1 MAGSIGN
8 KGASNSRPAN
18 GIRGA
23 SRSKD
28 PAGAA
33 YDVDKDGAVKP
44 ETFRSGNSAATRF
57 SISSRVCFS
66 RCRRRSSSS
75 ATRAWM
81 CNSRDLARDES
92 VCFELERRLI

>member
-1 MAGSIGN
+1 VAGSIGN

-33 YDVDKDGAVKP
+33 NDVDNDGAVNP
-44 ETFRSGNSAATRF
+44 ETFRSGSSAATRF

-66 RCRRRSSSS
+66 RCRRRSNSS

-92 VCFELERRLI
+92 VYSSN